1 MEINKFY
8 GQLPTPIT
16 EIQVDCK
23 EMMFYQYL
31 PIKLVEDPQR
41 KIALENRLEIFRP
54 LIEKCCIDFID
65 KFGLSEYWDNNIY
78 LTAKHLFQLKDTS
91 FNRLGY
97 HSDGFLTDDIN
108 YIWSNNHPTIFNQG
122 KFNLTLDDKISMMEM
137 EEQAKVEN
145 EMYFPNNTILRL
157 DQYNI
162 HRVMP
167 IQYDCMRTFI
177 KVSFSKD
184 KYDLEGNAHNHL
196 LDYNWEMKKRKIE
209 RNIPQSKL

>member
-8 GQLPTPIT
+8 GQLPTPIA

-41 KIALENRLEIFRP
+41 KIALENRLEVFRP
-54 LIEKCCIDFID
+54 IIEKCCVDFID
-65 KFGLSEYWDNNIY
+65 KFGLNEYWENNIY

-97 HSDGFLTDDIN
+97 HSDGFLTNDIN

-122 KFNLTLDDKISMMEM
+122 TFNLTLDDKISMMEM

-167 IQYDCMRTFI
+167 ISYDCMRTFI

-184 KYDLEGNAHNHL
+184 KYDLEGNAHNYL

-209 RNIPQSKL
+209 RNIPQSNL